1 MLRTTVHIYRYC
13 IVEQIKILNVDSVY
27 KRQEPVNT
35 MIKFVSNV
43 IRKADLWNKKH
54 KERVKLSRLKK

>member
-1 MLRTTVHIYRYC
+1 
-13 IVEQIKILNVDSVY
+13 
-27 KRQEPVNT
+27 

-54 KERVKLSRLKK
+54 KERVKLSRLKKQDYFVNVIDVAQNAGKSVTLVNLNSSLLSTISY